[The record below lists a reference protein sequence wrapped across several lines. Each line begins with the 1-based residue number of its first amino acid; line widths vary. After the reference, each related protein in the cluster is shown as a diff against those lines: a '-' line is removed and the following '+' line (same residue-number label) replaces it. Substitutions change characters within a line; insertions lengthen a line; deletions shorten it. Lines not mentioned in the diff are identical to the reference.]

1 MSMSSEAAEQTV
13 RIALEAGEM
22 ALKVSG
28 SITEEIIRMLAK
40 KLREEEKDTKKPVT
54 ELLRSGEDISVFR
67 IGDSDEEKLLK
78 ETRRF
83 GIPSGI
89 LRNEE
94 TEDAL
99 LLFSSGNE
107 KKMRRILDSIN
118 MKDRDMVKSNGKNL
132 LRSDGGSGSSPS
144 LGTGDARESVRKKMG
159 ELGPLKIRKGK
170 LKMKED
176 MGVSI

>member
-1 MSMSSEAAEQTV
+1 MSSEAAEQTV

-28 SITEEIIRMLAK
+28 SITEEILKMLAK

-67 IGDSDEEKLLK
+67 IEDTDEEELLK

-89 LRNEE
+89 LRNDD
-94 TEDAL
+94 TGDAL
-99 LLFSSGNE
+99 LLFSSANE
-107 KKMRRILDSIN
+107 KKMRRILDGIY

-132 LRSDGGSGSSPS
+132 LQSGGGSGSSLF
-144 LGTGDARESVRKKMG
+144 LGTEGARESVRKKMG
-159 ELGPLKIRKGK
+159 EIGPLRIRNGKVKIKEAKG
-170 LKMKED
+170 
-176 MGVSI
+176 VNI